1 MQNSRP
7 DPSALRQDGYSNIPS
22 LEVMFNGFQTLG
34 NRPEELFKALRQVV
48 QLQQGKN
55 PDEFFPIIAQ
65 TVKSSLADVEIN
77 KLELLGGLAMIVFD
91 RISKVPGG
99 VKGLYGADALAC
111 YQETLGVEVSSREV
125 QQILQTMHA
134 ENLILRNGHG
144 KYCVSDPFVRILW
157 EERKSLPSL

>member
-1 MQNSRP
+1 
-7 DPSALRQDGYSNIPS
+7 
-22 LEVMFNGFQTLG
+22 MFNGFQTLG